1 MHCLFFSK
9 NDNKKNMIPRYSRPE
24 MANIWSDKYK
34 YNLWLEIEILACE
47 AQAKLGLV
55 PQDELEI
62 IKKKAKVDVARIEEI
77 EQKTKH
83 DMIAF
88 ITCVEEYVG
97 EASRWIHLGMTSSDV
112 LDTALAVQI
121 KKAGEIILEGLNK
134 LAEVLKKRAIEHK
147 FTVCIGRS
155 HGIHAEP
162 TTFGLKMAPW
172 YEECKRNIKRIE
184 NALQDTSVG
193 MISGAVGTY
202 EHLSPEI
209 EKYVCEKLGLKPVTI
224 STQVI
229 QRDAHAAF
237 ISALAIAATLLEK
250 IATEI
255 RHLQRT
261 EVLEAEE
268 FFSPGQKGSSA
279 MPHKRNPISSENISG
294 QARLIRSY
302 LIATIE
308 NNVLWHERDISHSS
322 VERIALPDATVT
334 FDYIL
339 NRTINVVENL
349 VVYPDNMKKNLDL
362 TKGLFCSQ
370 KIMLK
375 LIEKGLKRQEAYEM
389 VQKSAMRTWEEGV
402 PFMQTLLENEN
413 IMQNLTKAEVE
424 KAFSFDE
431 IFKGV
436 EFIFKRCGIK

>member
-1 MHCLFFSK
+1 
-9 NDNKKNMIPRYSRPE
+9 MIPRYSRPE
-24 MANIWSDKYK
+24 MANIWSEQNKYD
-34 YNLWLEIEILACE
+34 LWLQIEILACE

-55 PQDELEI
+55 PQEELAI
-62 IKKKAKVDVARIEEI
+62 IKEKAKIDVARIEEI

-83 DMIAF
+83 DVIAF
-88 ITCVEEYVG
+88 ISCVEEYVG

-112 LDTALAVQI
+112 LDTALAMQI
-121 KKAGEIILEGLNK
+121 KQAGELILKGMNK

-162 TTFGLKMAPW
+162 TTFGLKMALW
-172 YEECKRNIKRIE
+172 YEECKRSIKRIE
-184 NALQDTSVG
+184 SALQDTNVG

-209 EKYVCEKLGLKPVTI
+209 EAYVCEKLGLKPVTI

-237 ISALAIAATLLEK
+237 ISALAIAASLFEK
-250 IATEI
+250 IGTEI

-268 FFSPGQKGSSA
+268 YFSPGQKGSSA
-279 MPHKRNPISSENISG
+279 MPHKRNPISSENICG

-302 LIATIE
+302 SIAAIE
-308 NNVLWHERDISHSS
+308 DNVLWHERDISHSS
-322 VERIALPDATVT
+322 VERIILPDATVT

-349 VVYPDNMKKNLDL
+349 VVYPDNMKKNLDI

-370 KIMLK
+370 KILLK
-375 LIEKGLKRQEAYEM
+375 LVEKGLKRQKAYET
-389 VQKSAMRTWEEGV
+389 VQKSAMRTWEEGM
-402 PFMQTLLENEN
+402 PFKQTLLENAGITEH
-413 IMQNLTKAEVE
+413 LTQEE
-424 KAFSFDE
+424 INDAFGFDE

-436 EFIFKRCGIK
+436 DFIFKRCGIE